1 LARLDP
7 AIHVPDTASAR
18 VKIGVDHRVKP
29 GDDDEEAEAMDFDL
43 TEEQRLLRDSVERLL
58 ADHYGFD
65 KRRSYLAE
73 PEGWSRGLWAQ
84 YAELGLLG
92 LPFPED
98 YAGFGGG
105 PIEVMLV
112 MEAFG
117 RVLALEPYLATVV
130 LCGTALRLAGNEE
143 QKSAILPQIAE
154 GGMILAF
161 AHGER
166 QARYDL
172 SDVLTTAKPKGRGW
186 VLDGAKSV
194 ALHGDSAQRLVV
206 SARTTGERDDPDG
219 ITLFIIDAA
228 ANGVARR
235 GYPMR
240 DGTRAAEISFGGVEV
255 GEEDVLGEVGA
266 GFPVIER
273 VVEAGIAATAAEAVG
288 AMEAMQAMTLEYL
301 KTRTQFGRPIGQ
313 NQALQHRATEMLME
327 LERGRSMAMLA
338 AMMVEEPD
346 AAERAH
352 NIAMAKVGV
361 GQASKFVSQN
371 AIQLH
376 GGIGMTEE
384 YAVGHYFRRCMV
396 IEHTFGDTAHHL
408 SRLADQVR

>member
-1 LARLDP
+1 
-7 AIHVPDTASAR
+7 
-18 VKIGVDHRVKP
+18 
-29 GDDDEEAEAMDFDL
+29 MDFEL
-43 TEEQRLLRDSVERLL
+43 SEEQRLLRDSVERLL
-58 ADHYGFD
+58 ADHYAFD
-65 KRRSYLAE
+65 KRRGYFAE
-73 PEGWSRGLWAQ
+73 PDGWSRDLWAR

-92 LPFPED
+92 LPFEER
-98 YAGFGGG
+98 YGGFGGG

-112 MEAFG
+112 MGALG

-130 LCGTALRLAGNEE
+130 LAGTALRLAGSDA
-143 QKSAILPQIAE
+143 QKSEILPQIAE
-154 GGMILAF
+154 GKLLLAF

-172 SDVLTTAKPKGRGW
+172 PDVLTTARPRPDGW

-194 ALHGDSAQRLVV
+194 VLHGDSAKQLVV
-206 SARTTGERDDPDG
+206 SARTAGERDDPDG
-219 ITLFIIDAA
+219 ITLFLVDTA

-235 GYPMR
+235 SYPMR
-240 DGTRAAEISFGGVEV
+240 DGTRAAEISLNEVE
-255 GEEDVLGEVGA
+255 LGDDARLSEVGA
-266 GFPVIER
+266 AFPVIER

-288 AMEAMQAMTLEYL
+288 AMEAMQALTLEYL
-301 KTRTQFGRPIGQ
+301 KTRQQFGRPIGQ
-313 NQALQHRATEMLME
+313 NQVLQHRATEMLMA
-327 LERGRSMAMLA
+327 LEQGRSMAMLA

-346 AAERAH
+346 AAQRAH
-352 NIAMAKVGV
+352 NIAMAKIGV

-408 SRLADQVR
+408 SRLAEQVE

>member
-1 LARLDP
+1 
-7 AIHVPDTASAR
+7 
-18 VKIGVDHRVKP
+18 
-29 GDDDEEAEAMDFDL
+29 MDFDL

-65 KRRSYLAE
+65 KRRSYLAQ

-98 YAGFGGG
+98 YGGFGGG

-130 LCGTALRLAGNEE
+130 LGGTAMRLAGGEE
-143 QKSAILPQIAE
+143 QKASMLPQIAE
-154 GGMILAF
+154 GELILAF

-166 QARYDL
+166 QSRYDL
-172 SDVLTTAKPKGRGW
+172 TDVLTTAKPKGSGW

-194 ALHGDSAQRLVV
+194 VLHGDSAQRLIL
-206 SARTTGERDDPDG
+206 SARNSGERDDPDG
-219 ITLFIIDAA
+219 ITLFLVNAA
-228 ANGVARR
+228 SNGVARR
-235 GYPMR
+235 AYPMR
-240 DGTRAAEISFGGVEV
+240 DGTRAAEISFSQVEV
-255 GEEDVLGEVGA
+255 GKDDVLGEVGA
-266 GFPVIER
+266 AFPVIER

-288 AMEAMQAMTLEYL
+288 AMETMQAMTLEYL

-346 AAERAH
+346 PAERAH

-396 IEHTFGDTAHHL
+396 FEHTFGDTAHHL
-408 SRLADQVR
+408 SRLAEQVR

>member
-1 LARLDP
+1 
-7 AIHVPDTASAR
+7 
-18 VKIGVDHRVKP
+18 
-29 GDDDEEAEAMDFDL
+29 MNFDL

-73 PEGWSRGLWAQ
+73 PEAWSRGLWAR

-92 LPFPED
+92 LPFPEK
-98 YAGFGGG
+98 YGGFGGG
-105 PIEVMLV
+105 PVEVMLV

-130 LCGTALRLAGNEE
+130 LGGTALQLAGNEE
-143 QKSAILPQIAE
+143 QKSAILPQIGE
-154 GGMILAF
+154 GKMILAF
-161 AHGER
+161 AHSER

-172 SDVLTTAKPKGRGW
+172 TDVLTTAKPKRRGW

-194 ALHGDSAQRLVV
+194 VLHGDSAQRLVV
-206 SARTTGERDDPDG
+206 SARTAGERDHPDG
-219 ITLFIIDAA
+219 ITLFLVDAA
-228 ANGVARR
+228 ANGIARR
-235 GYPMR
+235 SYPMR
-240 DGTRAAEISFGGVEV
+240 DGTRGAEISLSGVEV
-255 GEEDVLGEVGA
+255 GEEDVLGEIGA
-266 GFPVIER
+266 AFPIIER

-288 AMEAMQAMTLEYL
+288 AMETMQAMTLEYL
-301 KTRTQFGRPIGQ
+301 KIRTQFGRPIGQ

-338 AMMVEEPD
+338 TMMVEEPD
-346 AAERAH
+346 PAERAG

-408 SRLADQVR
+408 SRLAEQVR